1 MNNSIYHYHPD
12 YIHHNPSLLD
22 GVVREVVFGL
32 EDGMV
37 STLGTITGIAVGSQ
51 HQGTVILA
59 GFVIIAVESI
69 SMGIGSY
76 LSSKSEEEV
85 KDRKLMEEQKEIEEY
100 PAEEEQELKQM
111 YTDDGWPEKLA
122 NEMARV
128 VSERPNLMLKEMALR
143 ELHIFPH
150 RGSSSLKGG
159 ITMFASYVVGGCIP
173 LLSYLLFPI
182 QIALPISIA
191 ITLLGLFAL
200 GGLTTKFT
208 KQPFVR
214 SGIRMLVVGSVALAV
229 GLVVGVLV
237 GK

>member
-37 STLGTITGIAVGSQ
+37 STLGAITGIAVGSQ

-76 LSSKSEEEV
+76 LSSKSEEDV
-85 KDRKLMEEQKEIEEY
+85 RDRKLMEEQKEIKEH
-100 PAEEEQELKQM
+100 PAEEEQELKRL

-122 NEMARV
+122 HEMARAA
-128 VSERPNLMLKEMALR
+128 SERPDLILKEMALR

-150 RGSSSLKGG
+150 RGSNSLKEGL
-159 ITMFASYVVGGCIP
+159 IMFASYVVGGCVP
-173 LLSYLLFPI
+173 MLSYFL
-182 QIALPISIA
+182 LPIKTATPLSIA
-191 ITLLGLFAL
+191 ITLIGLFTI
-200 GGLTTKFT
+200 GGLTTKLT
-208 KQPFVR
+208 KQPFIR
-214 SGIRMLVVGSVALAV
+214 SGIRMLVVGSIALGV
-229 GLVVGVLV
+229 GFVVGILV